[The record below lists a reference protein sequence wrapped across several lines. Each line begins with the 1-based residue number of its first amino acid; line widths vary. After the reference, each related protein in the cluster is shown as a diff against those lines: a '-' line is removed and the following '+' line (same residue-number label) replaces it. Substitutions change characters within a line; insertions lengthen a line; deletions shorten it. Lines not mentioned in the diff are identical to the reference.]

1 MDCLSISLN
10 LPLSI
15 SVSQFLHAPLGY
27 RCRLRWGLSLE
38 RNGNG
43 WPYEFC
49 LLCIASIFFFSSPF
63 SVPLV
68 CFQLQAFFSFSF
80 NPFFLH
86 RLSNSVKVVKQVTF
100 GKMAREYLKRS
111 DEEEDTL
118 RRSTK
123 KFKENHISGE
133 AHDLNSTASL
143 SNKGGR
149 LLLGQTSSCRIVAQQ
164 FGVGESAL
172 ARLKPTSSQ
181 FVRKLKPL
189 CRDLGHMS
197 MAEDAV
203 TKMLSQGAII

>member
-43 WPYEFC
+43 RPYEFC
-49 LLCIASIFFFSSPF
+49 LLCIASFFFFLLSF
-63 SVPLV
+63 LCTAGLFLV
-68 CFQLQAFFSFSF
+68 ASIFLLFSF
-80 NPFFLH
+80 NLFFLH

-100 GKMAREYLKRS
+100 GKMARENLKRS

-133 AHDLNSTASL
+133 AHDPNSTASL

-149 LLLGQTSSCRIVAQQ
+149 LLLG
-164 FGVGESAL
+164 
-172 ARLKPTSSQ
+172 
-181 FVRKLKPL
+181 
-189 CRDLGHMS
+189 
-197 MAEDAV
+197 
-203 TKMLSQGAII
+203 